1 MYRNVIFE
9 NFAKIFIFENLDQ
22 KFISENSNNN
32 VKNKTNANV
41 ILPNKLSPQ
50 GRITTRI
57 TTISR
62 SVRDINTTK
71 MRQNFWNNKSMRI
84 EKFAI
89 FFTGKFLECL
99 WFVQK
104 NYTIYLV
111 KNQYI
116 YNQAWGEGHAGTM
129 KPGYHDLWVYLK
141 RRHKRRIVPPPFH

>member
-71 MRQNFWNNKSMRI
+71 MRQNF
-84 EKFAI
+84 
-89 FFTGKFLECL
+89 
-99 WFVQK
+99 
-104 NYTIYLV
+104 
-111 KNQYI
+111 
-116 YNQAWGEGHAGTM
+116 
-129 KPGYHDLWVYLK
+129 
-141 RRHKRRIVPPPFH
+141 